1 MSTRGRGRVRHTVRK
16 RGRPA
21 AAHDANR
28 WAPDACGGPNLVWE
42 TAPHAGRVTQA
53 GTAGMWANSDSRPK
67 GACKESP
74 ALPPAGCPLRG
85 LRSLLIYNLCALGG
99 LQRRR
104 PAAAGRKPRAPPT
117 EARSRLSSSGI
128 AAIPQCAACR
138 LVSFSSWFTET
149 SASQELVVLSPAP
162 VNASNSVAIIR
173 PIVLMLAK
181 SPFDSERPR
190 LCRGALLGNTR
201 IPRF

>member
-1 MSTRGRGRVRHTVRK
+1 MRRTVRK

-28 WAPDACGGPNLVWE
+28 WAPDACGRPNLVWE

-53 GTAGMWANSDSRPK
+53 GTVGMRANSDSRPK

-74 ALPPAGCPLRG
+74 ALPPARCPLRG

-117 EARSRLSSSGI
+117 DWKHVPACHLRESPPFHSALPVGLFPSLRGSRKRRHLKSLSS
-128 AAIPQCAACR
+128 CHR
-138 LVSFSSWFTET
+138 LLSMLQTVS
-149 SASQELVVLSPAP
+149 Q
-162 VNASNSVAIIR
+162 
-173 PIVLMLAK
+173 
-181 SPFDSERPR
+181 
-190 LCRGALLGNTR
+190 
-201 IPRF
+201 